1 MRLAAPP
8 ARVDTLDRLID
19 VRRDVRK
26 LRDSQA
32 PWANAVAPEVRLEVA
47 FIRRGELE
55 PVIILV
61 AGPVL
66 AHHVQGHDLQ
76 WPSSTDSEVVV
87 PQL

>member
-8 ARVDTLDRLID
+8 ARVDALDRLID

-26 LRDSQA
+26 LRDPQA
-32 PWANAVAPEVRLEVA
+32 PWANAVASEVRLEVA
-47 FIRRGELE
+47 CIRWGELE
-55 PVIILV
+55 PVMILI

-76 WPSSTDSEVVV
+76 WPSGADFEVGVS
-87 PQL
+87 